1 MLSTRLPAIISNP
14 NTPIRSCVIWLH
26 GLGASGDDFA
36 PIVPQLDIQDE
47 LGIRFV
53 FPHAPNIPISVN
65 GGAVMPA
72 WYDIHDADFSQRAD
86 KAGIEQSSSVI
97 RDMINDEIACGIDP
111 SKIVIAGFSQGGVI
125 AINTGLL
132 FPQTLAGI
140 MALSTYVALRDTLPT
155 ATNSGHSKPPIFYAH
170 GDVDPVIPIEYAES
184 SRRFLEQAGYSVEWN
199 SYPMDHAVCAKEIRH
214 IKDWLTKV
222 LA

>member
-1 MLSTRLPAIISNP
+1 MLATRLPAIISNP
-14 NTPIRSCVIWLH
+14 NTPIRKCVIWLH

-47 LGIRFV
+47 LGIRFI
-53 FPHAPNIPISVN
+53 FPHAPNIPVSVN

-72 WYDIHDADFSQRAD
+72 WYDISDMDLMQRAD
-86 KAGIEQSSSVI
+86 HAGIEQSSSII

-111 SKIVIAGFSQGGVI
+111 SNIVIAGFSQGGVI
-125 AINTGLL
+125 AINTGLQ

-140 MALSTYVALRDTLPT
+140 MALSTYIPMRDSLPN
-155 ATNSGHSKPPIFYAH
+155 AASSGHGNIPIFYAH
-170 GDVDPVIPIEYAES
+170 GDLDPVIPIEHAES

-199 SYPMDHAVCAKEIRH
+199 SYPMDHAVSAKEIEH
-214 IKDWLTKV
+214 IKVWLTKV
-222 LA
+222 LS

>member
-170 GDVDPVIPIEYAES
+170 GDADPVIPIEYAES

>member
-1 MLSTRLPAIISNP
+1 MLATRLPAIISNP

-53 FPHAPNIPISVN
+53 FPHAPNIPVSVN

-72 WYDIHDADFSQRAD
+72 WYDIHDADISKRAD
-86 KAGIEQSSSVI
+86 NAGIEQSSSII

-125 AINTGLL
+125 AINTGLQ

-140 MALSTYVALRDTLPT
+140 MALSTYVAMRDTLPT
-155 ATNSGHSKPPIFYAH
+155 AANSGHSKLPIFYAH

-184 SRRFLEQAGYSVEWN
+184 SRRFLEQAGYRVEWN
-199 SYPMDHAVCAKEIRH
+199 SYSMDHAVCAKEIRH